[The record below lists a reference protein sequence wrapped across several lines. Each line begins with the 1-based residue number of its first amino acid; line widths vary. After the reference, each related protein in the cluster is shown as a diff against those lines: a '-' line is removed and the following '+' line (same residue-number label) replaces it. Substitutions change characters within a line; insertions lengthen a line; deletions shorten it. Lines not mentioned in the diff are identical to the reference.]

1 MQSFVVWRSLSKPG
15 SLMVAEAFFG
25 LSARPPTKQV
35 KRFPTSVPIVFHQNS
50 KKRETRHVNI
60 ETTILRGI
68 IGILALHLSLQQYRV
83 HSRSLSSCPLGR
95 HIAGSNE
102 VRRRARKRFYTGNTA
117 TRRHVEQQSTNTKA
131 LQSLSRD
138 QFDHKRGRCYGFANV
153 ACSLSLTE
161 SGSGREAWLD
171 TAQHI
176 HAAHAT
182 SKAFTSSSQQHHPWN
197 CTCICTGSRGRPRCD
212 VTPDQRLHLACILDF
227 FCRMMLTVMRKRCV
241 VAGDALL
248 HFDFIRQQKDP
259 MGGSV
264 SVPNQSCFA

>member
-1 MQSFVVWRSLSKPG
+1 VPARTAYCWFQRGSPESREKVLDWQHGNMWNNSRQIPRRCSLCP
-15 SLMVAEAFFG
+15 
-25 LSARPPTKQV
+25 
-35 KRFPTSVPIVFHQNS
+35 
-50 KKRETRHVNI
+50 ETN
-60 ETTILRGI
+60 
-68 IGILALHLSLQQYRV
+68 
-83 HSRSLSSCPLGR
+83 
-95 HIAGSNE
+95 
-102 VRRRARKRFYTGNTA
+102 
-117 TRRHVEQQSTNTKA
+117 
-131 LQSLSRD
+131 
-138 QFDHKRGRCYGFANV
+138 FDHKRGRCYGFANV

-161 SGSGREAWLD
+161 SGSGRHS
-171 TAQHI
+171 TTQHI

-182 SKAFTSSSQQHHPWN
+182 SKAFTSSTQQHHPWN

-212 VTPDQRLHLACILDF
+212 VTPDQRLHLACILDS

>member
-1 MQSFVVWRSLSKPG
+1 MPARTAYCWFQRGSPESQEKG
-15 SLMVAEAFFG
+15 SL
-25 LSARPPTKQV
+25 L
-35 KRFPTSVPIVFHQNS
+35 
-50 KKRETRHVNI
+50 
-60 ETTILRGI
+60 
-68 IGILALHLSLQQYRV
+68 
-83 HSRSLSSCPLGR
+83 
-95 HIAGSNE
+95 
-102 VRRRARKRFYTGNTA
+102 A
-117 TRRHVEQQSTNTKA
+117 TRQHGDMWNNSRQIGTCTNA

-138 QFDHKRGRCYGFANV
+138 QFDDKRGRCYGFAKV